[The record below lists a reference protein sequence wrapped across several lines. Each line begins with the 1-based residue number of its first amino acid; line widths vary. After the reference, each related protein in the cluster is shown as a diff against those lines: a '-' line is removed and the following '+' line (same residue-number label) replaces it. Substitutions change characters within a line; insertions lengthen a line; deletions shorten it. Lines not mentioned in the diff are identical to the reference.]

1 MTAGPEAAQIVVA
14 DDDLLF
20 SSNLSASVGRLGY
33 RPVVVRSEA
42 ALQAALRE
50 GPCAVIVNLAAR
62 GFDATEAIRRIKD
75 NVGGGIYVSGSGT
88 LVRALMADGLLD
100 ELHLFV
106 YPITLGAGP
115 RLFSE
120 HASATWSLLRCDA
133 YDNGVLYLV
142 YRSRP
147 AM

>member
-75 NVGGGIYVSGSGT
+75 DETTREIPLLGFCGHRDVERT
-88 LVRALMADGLLD
+88 RRAKTAGCDAVTTNGAVTADLPRLLD
-100 ELHLFV
+100 TLFDSTR
-106 YPITLGAGP
+106 PPAGT
-115 RLFSE
+115 
-120 HASATWSLLRCDA
+120 A
-133 YDNGVLYLV
+133 
-142 YRSRP
+142 
-147 AM
+147 